1 MVAII
6 AANVHATILPPL
18 LEWTYATMKFSKL
31 TINNWRQFSSIELK
45 FHPKMTIIT
54 GANGAGKTTILKLLG
69 QHFGWSF
76 PVLATP
82 FRRPG
87 SSSFGYR
94 TGVFRPI
101 KKQIT
106 PAPPDDGGTQIGEV
120 VYSNDAAATLWVPD
134 SDIPTY
140 SVDIRGQNFPD
151 GLSINSHRPIQSYQA
166 IGSIPT
172 HAISAQQ
179 AFQTY
184 LGEVLQ
190 RHNQGYSQYSPVY
203 RMKETLISMAM
214 FGAGNEYVQKNEALE
229 RIFLDFKRV
238 LAEVLPPSIGF
249 EDISVRVPD
258 VVLVTR
264 TGEFMIDA
272 SSGGLMSLI
281 DLAWQIFLYS
291 IDRKEFI
298 VLLDEPENH
307 LHPSMQRSLLLSLAK
322 AFPAAQFIVAT
333 HSPFMVSSV
342 KDSAVHALKYIS
354 DSYSQKTRRA
364 SVTSVE
370 LNLDS
375 KAATANEILRDV
387 LGVPVS
393 LPLWAEEDLRRIA
406 SQLTAN
412 SITAD
417 GLTKLRSDLETA
429 GLSEY
434 YPDALKIVVDRQP

>member
-1 MVAII
+1 
-6 AANVHATILPPL
+6 
-18 LEWTYATMKFSKL
+18 MKLSKL
-31 TINNWRQFSSIELK
+31 TIDHWRQFASIELE

-76 PVLATP
+76 PLLATP
-82 FRRPG
+82 FKKPG
-87 SSSFGYR
+87 SSSFGYS
-94 TGVFRPI
+94 TGVFRPV
-101 KKQIT
+101 KTPIT
-106 PAPPDDGGTQIGEV
+106 PAIPHDSQTQIGELT
-120 VYSNDAAATLWVPD
+120 YSNDSVASLWVPD
-134 SDIPTY
+134 SDIPSY
-140 SVDIRGQNFPD
+140 NVQIRGQHPLD
-151 GLSINSHRPIQSYQA
+151 GLSINSHRPIQSYQV

-172 HAISAQQ
+172 HAISARQ
-179 AFQTY
+179 AYQTY
-184 LGEVLQ
+184 HGEVIQ
-190 RHNQGYSQYSPVY
+190 RYNQGYTQFSPVY

-214 FGAGNEYVQKNEALE
+214 FGAGNEYVQKNESLE

-238 LAEVLPPSIGF
+238 LTELLPASIGF
-249 EDISVRVPD
+249 QDISVRVPD

-272 SSGGLMSLI
+272 ASGGLMSLI

-291 IDRKEFI
+291 IDRNEFT

-307 LHPSMQRSLLLSLAK
+307 LHPSMQRSLLLSLTK

-342 KDSAVHALKYIS
+342 RESRVHALKYVS
-354 DSYSQKTRRA
+354 DSNSFIQNISKA
-364 SVTSVE
+364 SVASVE

-393 LPLWAEEDLRRIA
+393 LPLWAEEDLRRIT
-406 SQLTAN
+406 SQLTAD
-412 SITAD
+412 SITPD
-417 GLTKLRSDLETA
+417 GLTKLRNDLEIA

-434 YPDALKIVVDRQP
+434 YPEALKIAVDRQP

>member
-1 MVAII
+1 
-6 AANVHATILPPL
+6 
-18 LEWTYATMKFSKL
+18 MKFSKL
-31 TINNWRQFSSIELK
+31 TITNWRQFSNIELN

-69 QHFGWSF
+69 LHFGWSF
-76 PVLATP
+76 PLLATP
-82 FRRPG
+82 FRKPG
-87 SSSFGYR
+87 SSVFGYR
-94 TGVFRPI
+94 TGVLKPI
-101 KKQIT
+101 KKLIT
-106 PAPPDDGGTQIGEV
+106 PAVPHDNNTQIGEL
-120 VYSNDAAATLWVPD
+120 VYSNDGVASLWVPD
-134 SDIPTY
+134 SDIPSY
-140 SVDIRGQNFPD
+140 NVDIRGQHFLD
-151 GLSINSHRPIQSYQA
+151 GLSINSHRPIQNYQP

-172 HAISAQQ
+172 HAINAQQ
-179 AFQTY
+179 AYQTY
-184 LGEVLQ
+184 HGEVIQ
-190 RHNQGYSQYSPVY
+190 RFSHGYSQYSPVY

-229 RIFLDFKRV
+229 RIFLDFKKV
-238 LAEVLPPSIGF
+238 LTEVLPPSIGF
-249 EDISVRVPD
+249 RDISVRVPD
-258 VVLVTR
+258 VVLVTL

-272 SSGGLMSLI
+272 ASGGLMSLI

-291 IDRKEFI
+291 IDRNEFT

-322 AFPAAQFIVAT
+322 AFPGAQFIVAT

-342 KDSAVHALKYIS
+342 KDSTVHALKYIN
-354 DSYSQKTRRA
+354 DSYNLHSPEAPKA
-364 SVTSVE
+364 SVASVE

-406 SQLTAN
+406 SELTAD
-412 SITAD
+412 SITPE
-417 GLTKLRSDLETA
+417 GLTKLRNDLETA

-434 YPDALKIVVDRQP
+434 YPEALKIAVDRQP